1 MTLTNSPP
9 SDGGT
14 PLERAELDHFIE
26 RQFSVDRCTQVKPAP
41 EVYHLI
47 TELLKVPPSAIC
59 LVAAHIWNTL
69 GAQSVG
75 FSAGFVART
84 GNAALQVSGLP
95 QPDVIPPDLAQVAHQ
110 MIALW
115 R

>member
-1 MTLTNSPP
+1 MTAF
-9 SDGGT
+9 
-14 PLERAELDHFIE
+14 PLERAGLDHFIE
-26 RQFSVDRCTQVKPAP
+26 RQFGVHSVRRFKPAL
-41 EVYHLI
+41 EVYLLI
-47 TELLKVPPSAIC
+47 TELLNVPPSAIC
-59 LVAAHIWNTL
+59 FVAAHRWDVL

-84 GNAALQVSGLP
+84 GNAALPVSGLP
-95 QPDVIPPDLAQVAHQ
+95 QPDIIAPDLAQMAHQ